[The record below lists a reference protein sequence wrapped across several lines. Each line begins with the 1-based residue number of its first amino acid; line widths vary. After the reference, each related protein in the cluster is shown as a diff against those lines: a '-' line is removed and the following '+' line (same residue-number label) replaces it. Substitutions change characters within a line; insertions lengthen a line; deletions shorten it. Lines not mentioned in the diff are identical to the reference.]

1 METLVEEN
9 ISIRE
14 IRLEDTQAIQD
25 IRIAISEED
34 AQVDFQKLMEQ
45 HVSEGNGKTSLV
57 AEVNGKVAGYMISTT
72 LYAGFGIGKSAW
84 IMSLGVHPD
93 HMGQGL
99 GLKLANRIC
108 DIYKEKGVSSIY
120 SSVMWDSI
128 DVLSF
133 FKKLG
138 FKRSEFIN
146 LKKDL

>member
-1 METLVEEN
+1 MEESIV
-9 ISIRE
+9 IRE

-25 IRIAISEED
+25 IRLAISEED
-34 AQVDFQKLMEQ
+34 SQVDFHKLVEQ
-45 HVSEGNGKTSLV
+45 YVSGRNARTSLV

-72 LYAGFGIGKSAW
+72 LYAGFGIRKSAW
-84 IMSLGVHPD
+84 IVSFGVHPD

-108 DIYKEKGVSSIY
+108 DIYKAKGVTSIY

-138 FKRSEFIN
+138 FTRSEFIN

>member
-1 METLVEEN
+1 MEDFVEERV
-9 ISIRE
+9 SIRE
-14 IRLEDTQAIQD
+14 IRVDDTQAIQE

-34 AQVDFQKLMEQ
+34 AQVDFQKLVER
-45 HVSEGNGKTSLV
+45 HISEGNGKTSLV
-57 AEVNGKVAGYMISTT
+57 AEVNGVVTAYMISTT

-84 IMSLGVHPD
+84 IMSFGVHPD
-93 HMGQGL
+93 HMGQGI

-108 DIYKEKGVSSIY
+108 DIYKAKGVLSIY

>member
-1 METLVEEN
+1 VQDL
-9 ISIRE
+9 IIRE
-14 IRLEDTQAIQD
+14 IRLEDAQAIED
-25 IRIAISEED
+25 IRVAISRQD
-34 AQVDFQKLMEQ
+34 ADVDFLKLVKQ
-45 HVSEGNGKTSLV
+45 HVSDGNGATSLV
-57 AEVNGKVAGYMISTT
+57 AQVNNTVVGYMISTT
-72 LYAGFGIGKSAW
+72 LYAGFGIRKSGW
-84 IMSLGVHPD
+84 IMAIGVHPD
-93 HMGQGL
+93 YMGQGI

-108 DIYKEKGVSSIY
+108 DIYKEKGVTSIY